1 MEGDWKGRG
10 GVVKKPPVCVEDTM
24 ACIIRSQNGDKEARD
39 KIVQDNLGLVWS
51 VVRRF
56 ASRGYESED
65 LFQIGCIGLMKA
77 IDKFDVTMDLKLSTY
92 AVPMIMGEIKRFLRD
107 DGMIKVSR
115 SVKENGWRIKK
126 AADKIAKRQGRDA
139 TMEELEKETALSSE
153 EIILAMEASME
164 VESIHKTVYQGDGSE
179 ITLADKLAQTKD
191 DKEEILNHMLLG
203 QLLAELEDKERTL
216 IMMRYF
222 QDKTQT
228 EVAKE
233 LGISQVQVSRLEKK
247 ILIRMRQAVTGT

>member
-1 MEGDWKGRG
+1 M
-10 GVVKKPPVCVEDTM
+10 EDTI
-24 ACIIRSQNGDKEARD
+24 ACIIQSQQGDKAARD
-39 KIVQDNLGLVWS
+39 QLVQNNLGLVWS

-56 ASRGYESED
+56 ASRGYDSED

-77 IDKFDVTMDLKLSTY
+77 IDKFDVTLELKFSTY
-92 AVPMIMGEIKRFLRD
+92 AVPMILGEIKRFLRD
-107 DGMIKVSR
+107 DGLIKVSR
-115 SVKENGWRIKK
+115 SIKENGWRVKS

-153 EIILAMEASME
+153 EIVLAMEATME
-164 VESIHKTVYQGDGSE
+164 VESIHKTVYQGDGNE
-179 ITLADKLAQTKD
+179 LTLADKLTAVGD
-191 DKEEILNHMLLG
+191 DKERILNQMLLK
-203 QLLAELEDKERTL
+203 QLLDGLDEKERHL
-216 IMMRYF
+216 IILRYF

-247 ILIRMRQAVTGT
+247 ILIRMRQAITG